1 MRGNRSIVANL
12 LRYLKQDRI
21 LVRMGARK
29 KVEAIRELAGL
40 LEDAP
45 EISAFRQFLSV
56 MIQKE
61 LRFGSGVG
69 DGVAIPHYR
78 DETIEEPVIGLG
90 VSRNGIEWGEGERVS
105 IVVLIGWP
113 NKHDQAY
120 LKTVAE
126 IARLLHEAP
135 VRQALLNAD
144 SEIEV
149 LEILKGALVKPESVS
164 C

>member
-1 MRGNRSIVANL
+1 MANL

-21 LVRMGARK
+21 LVQMDAQK
-29 KVEAIRELAGL
+29 KVEAIRELASL

-45 EISAFRQFLSV
+45 EIFEFRQFLSAMV
-56 MIQKE
+56 QKE

-78 DETIEEPVIGLG
+78 DETIEGPVIGLG
-90 VSRNGIEWGEGERVS
+90 ISRNGIDWGESERVT
-105 IVVLIGWP
+105 ILVLIGWP
-113 NKHDQAY
+113 NKHDNAY

-126 IARLLHEAP
+126 IARLLHADP
-135 VRQALLNAD
+135 VRQALLMAD

-149 LEILKGALVKPESVS
+149 LEILKGAQVKPDRVS